1 MLTGNA
7 AVLARGALA
16 RAYAVAGEI
25 PGRTLSISTTTRKGL
40 PPPPHRPLRH
50 IPPDRRRLCYPTAT
64 ASAGRSS
71 AWGGISPRVSRTW
84 TRKPGREIPP
94 STGPMAP
101 HGRGRVDSGQ
111 ASIASS
117 KSPPASTWA
126 APSSASC
133 GASDRQDGQGL
144 EPAIAR
150 LHATSRASP
159 QPHLRTTKS
168 RRRWIFPGGRGVV
181 VETPNRRALR
191 RARRRRALDDRH
203 LRRAGERHP
212 ERRRGG
218 SFAHADPRRGCL
230 AGDEE
235 ASVSHFITRC
245 RFRCKR

>member
-7 AVLARGALA
+7 AVLARFALA

-144 EPAIAR
+144 KPAIAR
-150 LHATSRASP
+150 LHEPRGHLLNLIYGQQSPDGDGSSRE
-159 QPHLRTTKS
+159 S
-168 RRRWIFPGGRGVV
+168 RRR
-181 VETPNRRALR
+181 RRDTESTGLTA
-191 RARRRRALDDRH
+191 RA
-203 LRRAGERHP
+203 
-212 ERRRGG
+212 
-218 SFAHADPRRGCL
+218 
-230 AGDEE
+230 
-235 ASVSHFITRC
+235 ASASTR
-245 RFRCKR
+245 